1 MYSITVRNNILIA
14 HSLPGEVFGPAQ
26 NMHGATYIVDA
37 EFYAQEVNKY
47 IKAHNLQNPENKK
60 KIKPDKTLCG
70 LLNIDSANDDLTY
83 FSMQKYLKDHFPK
96 DDTTVVV

>member
-1 MYSITVRNNILIA
+1 MIRMMMEIDQYYFLKKYKYDFIMIKIFLS
-14 HSLPGEVFGPAQ
+14 
-26 NMHGATYIVDA
+26 
-37 EFYAQEVNKY
+37 Y

-70 LLNIDSANDDLTY
+70 LLNIKSDSDDLTY